1 MVKNL
6 PTILIADRNPYVR
19 RFLQRELTNAGYEVL
34 LAENGR
40 QVLFWID
47 RHASLDLAILDL
59 DLPDTE
65 AGALFEHLRQHIPSI
80 PIVVHSHPCD
90 ELQSLDGNGVYF
102 VEKKGNSIE
111 GIIRMVG
118 NILAAGAPAL

>member
-19 RFLQRELTNAGYEVL
+19 RFLQRELANAGYEVL

-47 RHASLDLAILDL
+47 RHSSLDLAILDL

-65 AGALFEHLRQHIPSI
+65 AGTLFEHLRQRIPSI
-80 PIVVHSHPCD
+80 PIVVHSHPCE
-90 ELQSLDGNGVYF
+90 ELQSLEGKGIYF

>member
-1 MVKNL
+1 MKNL

-34 LAENGR
+34 LADNGR

-47 RHASLDLAILDL
+47 RRASLDLAILDL
-59 DLPDTE
+59 DLPDMDADT
-65 AGALFEHLRQHIPSI
+65 LFEHLRQRIPFI
-80 PIVVHSHPCD
+80 PIVVHSHPSE
-90 ELQSLDGNGVYF
+90 ELQALHGNGVYF

-111 GIIRMVG
+111 GILRMVG
-118 NILAAGAPAL
+118 SILAAGAPAL